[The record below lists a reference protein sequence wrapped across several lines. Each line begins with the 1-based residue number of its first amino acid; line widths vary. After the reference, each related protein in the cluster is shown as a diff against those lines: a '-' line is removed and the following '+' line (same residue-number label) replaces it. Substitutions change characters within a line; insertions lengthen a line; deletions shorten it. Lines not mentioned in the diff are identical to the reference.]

1 MRGSFGTIQN
11 VPFAGRFPR
20 RNSAYPPRTASCPVF
35 GMGRYNRSRER
46 SLDRAGIGV
55 RVSDSR
61 QATSRPRA
69 ALFVLGMH
77 RSGTSAIAGTLAIVG
92 ATPPRT
98 LMAANSGNARGYWES
113 VRLVELNDESL
124 ASAGSHWSDWRPIS
138 PQWFHS
144 PEAGLFKIR

>member
-1 MRGSFGTIQN
+1 
-11 VPFAGRFPR
+11 
-20 RNSAYPPRTASCPVF
+20 
-35 GMGRYNRSRER
+35 MGRYNRSRER

-92 ATPPRT
+92 AKAPRT

-113 VRLVELNDESL
+113 VRLVELNDEILDPQQRFVGRSEMGGTGTGHL
-124 ASAGSHWSDWRPIS
+124 RSD
-138 PQWFHS
+138 
-144 PEAGLFKIR
+144 L